1 MEITNDKGDLFVIT
15 EKGYGKRTPVSDY
28 PEQNRGGQGVYT
40 IQMTIKKGLLAAV
53 RVVGPQHELMIV
65 STEGVVIRVKVKDIS
80 QLGRS
85 TQGVKIMDV
94 AEGDKVAALA
104 RMKQSKPKAK
114 LPVGQ
119 TALDLDAVTEGSEE
133 VDLGDGEDGTVDE
146 ELDGVGSGDLADGT
160 QE

>member
-1 MEITNDKGDLFVIT
+1 MT

-114 LPVGQ
+114 LPAGQ
-119 TALDLDAVTEGSEE
+119 TALDLDAVTEHSEAE
-133 VDLGDGEDGTVDE
+133 EIDLGDGEDGTVDE
-146 ELDGVGSGDLADGT
+146 ELDSAGDDAGEVAADA
-160 QE
+160 E